1 MPVQFSEVVCQI
13 VFMPLWHFP
22 WPTCSWPHTIN
33 SKFARSRDYFSK
45 ETYCSSTNKAYTP
58 LSTVYCLQPSST
70 IIMSQSISF
79 ERTGACLH
87 VMECIRQSEVSKYG
101 RRQFKARS
109 SGRFEA
115 LASKCSGFI
124 TVEIFSCQRE
134 GGGRWLTSARLA
146 LHLTIPL
153 LMTLYLVHFI
163 KLDEKGW
170 NETAV
175 RHIRCPG

>member
-1 MPVQFSEVVCQI
+1 
-13 VFMPLWHFP
+13 MPLWHFP

-33 SKFARSRDYFSK
+33 SKFARSGDYFSRK
-45 ETYCSSTNKAYTP
+45 HTVAAQIKHIHHCL
-58 LSTVYCLQPSST
+58 LSTRIFYYNNESERF
-70 IIMSQSISF
+70 F

-134 GGGRWLTSARLA
+134 GGGRWLTSACLA
-146 LHLTIPL
+146 LHLTIRL

-175 RHIRCPG
+175 SHIRFPG